1 MHGKVAYLPYL
12 YHGPAVVL
20 RCRPFLCFWQTIKA
34 AAVSMSEEDRVR
46 YDDLKTKLR
55 TAMAD
60 PNLIDELEEVCVA
73 SIPNWT

>member
-1 MHGKVAYLPYL
+1 
-12 YHGPAVVL
+12 
-20 RCRPFLCFWQTIKA
+20 
-34 AAVSMSEEDRVR
+34 MSEEDRVR

-60 PNLIDELEEVCVA
+60 PNLIDELEEVRVA